1 MVSTGMQNVINL
13 LRTQIESME
22 LSVEAIRSGLD
33 QLAIMSKLPKDVKC
47 EPINAG
53 GVPAEWISTP
63 DTINKRIT
71 LYLHGGGYIAG
82 SIDTHRDLV
91 ARISRASKTR
101 ILIIDYRLAP
111 EHPYPA
117 ALEDCLNAYKWLVNN
132 EKVASDN
139 IIIAGDSA
147 GGGLTVGCLISL
159 RDEGFPLPAAAVCLS
174 PGTDATMSGESFK
187 TKVELDPFLTP
198 ESVKFMIGQ
207 YLGNTDPQEV
217 TILNANFKGF
227 PPLLIQVGSSEI
239 LLNDSTL
246 LAELAEAAGV
256 DVKLEIWEDM
266 IHVFQAFAAFAPESR
281 EAIEKIGE
289 FVQKHLK

>member
-1 MVSTGMQNVINL
+1 MQNVINL

-47 EPINAG
+47 EPIDAG
-53 GVPAEWISTP
+53 GVPAEWITTP
-63 DTINKRIT
+63 DTKNENVI
-71 LYLHGGGYIAG
+71 LYLHGGGFIAG
-82 SIDTHRDLV
+82 SINTHRDLV
-91 ARISRASKTR
+91 SRISRISKTR

-117 ALEDCLNAYKWLVNN
+117 GLEDCITAYKWLVNN
-132 EKVASDN
+132 EKVATSN

-147 GGGLTVGCLISL
+147 GGGLTVSCLLSL
-159 RDEGFPLPAAAVCLS
+159 RDEGFPLPSAAICLS
-174 PGTDATMSGESFK
+174 PGLDATMSGESFK

-198 ESVKFMIGQ
+198 DSVKFMIEQ

-217 TILNANFKGF
+217 SILDANLEGF

-239 LLNDSTL
+239 LLDDSTL
-246 LAELAEAAGV
+246 LAELAEKAGV